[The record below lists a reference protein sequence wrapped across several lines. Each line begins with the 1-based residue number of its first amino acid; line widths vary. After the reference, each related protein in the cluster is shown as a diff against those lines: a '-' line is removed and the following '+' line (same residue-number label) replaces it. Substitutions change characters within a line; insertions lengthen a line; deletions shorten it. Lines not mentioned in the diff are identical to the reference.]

1 MATPKVVEMDLAP
14 TTVVGV
20 SGVFTSAMA
29 PDSDAHEVIP
39 QLWQRL
45 MDVTGE
51 HFFTA
56 QWSVG
61 VMNDIGDGAK
71 MNYLAAIRLADSG
84 DQHEGLDVVNL
95 SGGKYVACE
104 HVGSLDSLAS
114 TTAWFYNDYL
124 ANSGIQ
130 VRNAYHL
137 EIYDERFD
145 PHASDSV
152 MLICAPVL

>member
-1 MATPKVVEMDLAP
+1 MSTPKVVEMDLAP

-20 SGVFTSAMA
+20 SGVFTGAME
-29 PDSDAHEVIP
+29 PDSDAMEVIP
-39 QLWQRL
+39 QLWKRL
-45 MDVTGE
+45 MEATGE

-71 MNYLAAIRLADSG
+71 MNYLAAIRLDDSG
-84 DQHEGLDVVNL
+84 GQHEGLEVVEL
-95 SGGKYVACE
+95 AGGKYVACE
-104 HVGSLDSLAS
+104 HVGSLDSLAA
-114 TTAWFYNDYL
+114 TTAWFYSDYL
-124 ANSGIQ
+124 ATSGLR

-145 PHASDSV
+145 RHAPDSV
-152 MLICAPVL
+152 MLICAPVY